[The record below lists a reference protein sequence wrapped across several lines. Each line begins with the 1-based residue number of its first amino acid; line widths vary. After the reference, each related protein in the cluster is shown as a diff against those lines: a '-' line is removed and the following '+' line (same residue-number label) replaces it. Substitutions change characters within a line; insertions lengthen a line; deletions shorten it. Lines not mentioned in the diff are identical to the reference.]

1 MDIREAINGWKE
13 HTLALR
19 TRLDTA
25 IHGVSPARLNQPPA
39 NGDWSPA
46 QVAEHLVMANRP
58 YLGIMSKAL
67 DNAARDNANSP
78 VKFTFFGRT
87 LMKVAGPDGNAPA
100 PKMLQPRK
108 GEISSEIFDELRD
121 QLTQLHTLLEKLDG
135 VNLSAVRVSNPFF
148 GLIRMNLS
156 DCFGIFTQHTER
168 HIRQIEERVRQ

>member
-1 MDIREAINGWKE
+1 MDTREAINGWKE

-19 TRLDTA
+19 TRLDNS
-25 IHGVSPARLNQPPA
+25 IRGVSQARLNQAPA

-58 YLGIMSKAL
+58 YLRIMSKAL
-67 DNAARDNANSP
+67 DEAPRDGVNAA

-100 PKMLQPRK
+100 PKMLQPSK
-108 GEISSEIFDELRD
+108 SEISNEIFAELRD
-121 QLTQLHTLLEKLDG
+121 QLTQLHSLVERSDG
-135 VNLSAVRVSNPFF
+135 VNLSSVRVSNPFM
-148 GLIRMNLS
+148 GLIRMNLA

-168 HIRQIEERVRQ
+168 HIRQIEERVR

>member
-1 MDIREAINGWKE
+1 MDTREAIYGWKE
-13 HTLALR
+13 HSLALR

-46 QVAEHLVMANRP
+46 QVAEHVVMANRP
-58 YLGIMSKAL
+58 YLGIIGKAL
-67 DNAARDNANSP
+67 NEAPRDNANPP
-78 VKFTFFGRT
+78 VRFTFFGRT

-100 PKMLQPRK
+100 PKMLQPTK
-108 GEISSEIFDELRD
+108 GAISSEIFDELRE
-121 QLTQLHTLLEKLDG
+121 QLTQLHTLLEKSDG

-148 GLIRMNLS
+148 GLIRMNLA

-168 HIRQIEERVRQ
+168 HIRQIEERVR